1 MMTYNCQCNNC
12 SLPSW
17 MSFTTFNCRFFWT
30 VTLQSILHM
39 SCPFSVLNLPRAN
52 WDRNNVFSN
61 QATLEKQE
69 TVDIMK
75 NVADRI
81 VSYKKEY
88 LRVRT
93 SPEVRFFFSITD
105 TLRIDS
111 ESDKGLT
118 GLKSYVS
125 AKYASHCVI
134 IL

>member
-1 MMTYNCQCNNC
+1 
-12 SLPSW
+12 
-17 MSFTTFNCRFFWT
+17 
-30 VTLQSILHM
+30 
-39 SCPFSVLNLPRAN
+39 
-52 WDRNNVFSN
+52 
-61 QATLEKQE
+61 
-69 TVDIMK
+69 MK

-88 LRVRT
+88 LWVRT

-111 ESDKGLT
+111 ESDQGLT